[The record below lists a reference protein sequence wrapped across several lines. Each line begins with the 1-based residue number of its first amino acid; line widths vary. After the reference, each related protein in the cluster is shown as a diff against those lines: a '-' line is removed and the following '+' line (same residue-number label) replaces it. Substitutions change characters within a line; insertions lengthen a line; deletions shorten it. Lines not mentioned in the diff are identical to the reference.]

1 MQRCRGP
8 LTGMPR
14 MPPMTCSTV
23 TLPSSDLPLEARSF
37 FKRSC
42 RAATCRQGRFVLNG
56 GAFAMTAA
64 RVRGVM
70 PPDNTSPMIAALGT
84 RIHARLH
91 VRMGPHETGCS
102 EVCRTTMYKHDD
114 FRHSDHR

>member
-70 PPDNTSPMIAALGT
+70 PPDNTSPMIAVLGT

-91 VRMGPHETGCS
+91 VRMDPHETGCS

-114 FRHSDHR
+114 L